1 MDAHRRDHTVI
12 DILRI
17 CPAVK
22 SERPE
27 TGDILWYIE
36 NQNFSTSGVFAMKI
50 VAVLGS
56 PRPQGNSTTLAHA
69 FLTAAREKGAETQE
83 FLLNQMNFKCCQACM
98 ACKTKSQTCVLEDDL
113 PPVLEA
119 VRDADI
125 LVLAS
130 PVYFGDLSA
139 QMKAFFD
146 RTYSCINPDFSC
158 RLPAGKKAV
167 IILAQANPDPKE
179 FEDIFPRY
187 ERWLKHYR
195 FDGIRLLRATGVA
208 GPGEVS
214 QQLKDQ
220 AAALARELVG

>member
-1 MDAHRRDHTVI
+1 
-12 DILRI
+12 
-17 CPAVK
+17 
-22 SERPE
+22 
-27 TGDILWYIE
+27 
-36 NQNFSTSGVFAMKI
+36 MKI

-56 PRPQGNSTTLAHA
+56 PRPEGNSSTLAHA
-69 FLTAAREKGAETQE
+69 FLEAARARGAETQE
-83 FLLNQMNFKCCQACM
+83 FLLNRMDFKGCQACM
-98 ACKTKSQTCVLEDDL
+98 TCKTKTQTCALEDDL
-113 PPVLEA
+113 SPVLEA
-119 VRDADI
+119 VREADI

-130 PVYFGDLSA
+130 PVYFGDISS

-187 ERWLKHYR
+187 ERWLKHYC

-220 AAALARELVG
+220 AAALAQELVG